1 MKEKKKKKSI
11 FQKKQQVDY
20 ILNFKTILESKEIK
34 ENYSSIILNIII
46 QMIDNQPKGRPKIED
61 ILIELKEIQNHLRKT
76 RKRALTNKFGSLDQN
91 QKMLLKN
98 HDQVAL
104 LYNEMKGPYMTFTY
118 YTQ

>member
-1 MKEKKKKKSI
+1 MEKHHIRIWKDP
-11 FQKKQQVDY
+11 QG
-20 ILNFKTILESKEIK
+20 
-34 ENYSSIILNIII
+34 
-46 QMIDNQPKGRPKIED
+46 QMYVINNDPNRGSAINRGGRW
-61 ILIELKEIQNHLRKT
+61 T
-76 RKRALTNKFGSLDQN
+76 RMIGN